1 MLKNR
6 KNVSFV
12 TSLERKIALKKM
24 FHLLCLILKSRS
36 EWKLE
41 HLIFHPQDTQR
52 AECAFLASLKWLI
65 EHVRVY
71 RVFCQRYGQS
81 FCCFHSPRAFLC
93 CMFRLYTPIHS
104 IPAPHRTPVCLYF
117 PTHSRGVGTPRD
129 SSKERA
135 PTTLQPLIYFRLKH
149 ANFFYTRNV
158 EMEGFTFKFNSKDI
172 FWLLLPLSI
181 AISLPLK
188 TLPSLRP

>member
-1 MLKNR
+1 MSNFEISTRMKTGAFNL
-6 KNVSFV
+6 
-12 TSLERKIALKKM
+12 
-24 FHLLCLILKSRS
+24 
-36 EWKLE
+36 
-41 HLIFHPQDTQR
+41 HPQDTQR

-93 CMFRLYTPIHS
+93 CMFRLYIPIHS
-104 IPAPHRTPVCLYF
+104 IPAPHRTLVCLYF

-135 PTTLQPLIYFRLKH
+135 PTTLQPLIYFRLKL

-158 EMEGFTFKFNSKDI
+158 EMEGFTFKFNSKDV